1 MKVCDFDFDLPEE
14 RIALRPASPKDSANL
29 LQVSSKG
36 ELLDYCVKDLPDL
49 LVRGDVLVINETRV
63 LHAALNGIR
72 KAREYGGGRD
82 VNLNINL
89 HTLVSK
95 NEWRAFI
102 RPAKRLKVDDIVYFS
117 DDFHAVVY
125 DKLQNG
131 DIGLRFNLSGIA
143 LTKAIDKFGKPPIPP
158 YISRKRPVDDSDVDD
173 YQTIYASGN
182 SGSVAA
188 PTAGLHFTD
197 ALFKELN
204 LRGIQ
209 IERLTLHVSAG
220 TFLPVKTEDTKD
232 HHMHT
237 EWYEISPDTAKR
249 INSAKS
255 EGRRIVA
262 VGTTTLR
269 ALESSA
275 RKGFVTKLADETN
288 IFITP
293 GFKFGI
299 IDGLMTNFH
308 LPRST
313 LFMLVS
319 ALSGLKNMKFAYL
332 YAIEN
337 KYRFYSYGDTS
348 LLWKSETLK

>member
-14 RIALRPASPKDSANL
+14 RIALRPASPKDSAKL
-29 LQVSSKG
+29 LQVSRAG
-36 ELLDYCVKDLPDL
+36 ELLDYCVKDLPGL
-49 LVRGDVLVINETRV
+49 LLRGDVLVINETRV
-63 LHAALNGIR
+63 LHAALNGTR
-72 KAREYGGGRD
+72 KARDYGGGGD

-131 DIGLRFNLSGIA
+131 DIGLRFNMSGIA

-158 YISRKRPVDDSDVDD
+158 YISRKRPVDDSDVND
-173 YQTIYASGN
+173 YQTIYASEN

-197 ALFKELN
+197 TLFKELN

-237 EWYEISPDTAKR
+237 EWYEIPPDTAKR

-275 RKGFVTKLADETN
+275 RKGIVTKLADQTN

-293 GFKFGI
+293 GFKFEI

-332 YAIEN
+332 YAIKN

>member
-14 RIALRPASPKDSANL
+14 RIALRPASPKDSAKL

-72 KAREYGGGRD
+72 KAREYGGGGD

-182 SGSVAA
+182 SCCRS
-188 PTAGLHFTD
+188 
-197 ALFKELN
+197 N
-204 LRGIQ
+204 CR
-209 IERLTLHVSAG
+209 
-220 TFLPVKTEDTKD
+220 
-232 HHMHT
+232 
-237 EWYEISPDTAKR
+237 
-249 INSAKS
+249 
-255 EGRRIVA
+255 
-262 VGTTTLR
+262 
-269 ALESSA
+269 
-275 RKGFVTKLADETN
+275 
-288 IFITP
+288 TP
-293 GFKFGI
+293 
-299 IDGLMTNFH
+299 
-308 LPRST
+308 
-313 LFMLVS
+313 
-319 ALSGLKNMKFAYL
+319 
-332 YAIEN
+332 
-337 KYRFYSYGDTS
+337 FY
-348 LLWKSETLK
+348 